1 MTHVHT
7 RYTSDELFHSSQ
19 DIIMHEHKA
28 ALATINMVVHLLREG
43 YLPERKCETAV

>member
-19 DIIMHEHKA
+19 DVIMHEHKA
-28 ALATINMVVHLLREG
+28 VLATIKMVVHLLRE
-43 YLPERKCETAV
+43 ERLTAMKCESSS